1 MPRIFLSL
9 SKGCKGGFLVSYAGI
24 FDLEGKTAL
33 VTGARKG
40 IGFAMAS
47 ILAEYGANIIAV
59 SSQQTEDDELAAIVT
74 GHGRSFESVAVD
86 LRNRAE
92 TTDFVKG
99 IKDRQ
104 IDILINNAGIANR
117 AIALEHTD
125 ELWDEVIELDLTAPF
140 ILSREIGQ
148 QKAARGGGKIIFTAS
163 MWTFLGGKNVISYTA
178 AKSAL
183 GGLVRGLSNELAG
196 DGICVN
202 AIAPGF
208 IETDINLRV
217 RADKERFEFLSARI
231 PAKRWG
237 KPADLAGATLFL
249 SSPASDYV
257 SGIVL
262 PVDGGYLAN

>member
-1 MPRIFLSL
+1 M
-9 SKGCKGGFLVSYAGI
+9 SYAGL

-33 VTGARKG
+33 ITGARKG

-47 ILAEYGANIIAV
+47 ILAEYGANIFAV
-59 SSQQTEDDELAAIVT
+59 SSQQSKDDELAAIVT
-74 GHGRSFESVAVD
+74 GYGCQFQSAAVD

-92 TTDFVKG
+92 TKVFVEE
-99 IKDRQ
+99 IKEKK

-125 ELWDEVIELDLTAPF
+125 EMWDEVIELDLTAPF
-140 ILSREIGQ
+140 LLSREIGKQ
-148 QKAARGGGKIIFTAS
+148 MIARGSGKIIFTAS

-183 GGLVRGLSNELAG
+183 GGLVRGLSNELIG

-202 AIAPGF
+202 GIAPGF

-217 RADKERFEFLSARI
+217 RADKERFEFLTSRI

-237 KPADLAGATLFL
+237 KPSDLAGITLFL
-249 SSPASDYV
+249 SSAASDYV
-257 SGIVL
+257 SGVVI

>member
-1 MPRIFLSL
+1 M
-9 SKGCKGGFLVSYAGI
+9 SYAGL
-24 FDLEGKTAL
+24 FDLKGKTAL

-59 SSQQTEDDELAAIVT
+59 SSQQSKDDELAAIVT
-74 GHGRSFESVAVD
+74 GYGCQFQSAAVD

-92 TTDFVKG
+92 TKVFVEEIREK
-99 IKDRQ
+99 RV
-104 IDILINNAGIANR
+104 DILINNAGIANR

-125 ELWDEVIELDLTAPF
+125 EMWDEVIELDLTAPF
-140 ILSREIGQ
+140 LLSREIGKQ
-148 QKAARGGGKIIFTAS
+148 MTARGSGKIIFTAS

-183 GGLVRGLSNELAG
+183 GGLVRGLSNELIG

-202 AIAPGF
+202 GIAPGF

-217 RADKERFEFLSARI
+217 RADKERFEFLTSRI

-237 KPADLAGATLFL
+237 KPSDLAGVTLFL
-249 SSPASDYV
+249 SSAASDYV
-257 SGIVL
+257 SGVVI